1 MEVVIVPSADDSGR
15 VVAGLLT
22 VTGSGTSTGSVVGLD
37 VGGTG
42 IKGARLGLAGG
53 VQERVAIA
61 TPVAGGPTAVVRA
74 VVQAAR
80 SLTRPDTIGVG
91 VCSAGL
97 IDTGAGVVRRAGN
110 LGLRD
115 VPLARVVREA
125 VGLPVTLEH
134 DARAA
139 CLAEHRLGAG
149 GGSEDLL
156 LVVLGTGLSAGV
168 LTGGR
173 LVPGSL
179 GFGGEIGHAPVHP
192 DGESC
197 PCGQRGCLEV
207 YASAGGMVRRYRSA
221 GGDPAHSAADIAR
234 AVDRD
239 PLAGRIWAEG
249 MEALGLGLR
258 SAILLLDPGLVVLA
272 GGLTGAGERLVAP
285 VRTAVAGG
293 LAWREPPPISI
304 STLGAEAGVHG
315 AALVLLDSTGR
326 R

>member
-1 MEVVIVPSADDSGR
+1 M
-15 VVAGLLT
+15 
-22 VTGSGTSTGSVVGLD
+22 TGSGTSTGSVVGLD

-42 IKGARLGLAGG
+42 IKGARLTLDGG
-53 VQERVAIA
+53 VQERVAIP
-61 TPVAGGPTAVVRA
+61 TPVTEGPTAVVRA
-74 VVQAAR
+74 VVEAAR
-80 SLTRPDTIGVG
+80 SLIRPDTIGVG

-115 VPLARVVREA
+115 VPLAQIVREA
-125 VGLPVTLEH
+125 VTLPVTLQH

-149 GGSEDLL
+149 RGVEDLL

-173 LVPGSL
+173 LVRGSL

-192 DGESC
+192 DGEGC

-221 GGDPAHSAADIAR
+221 GGDPALSAADIAG

-249 MEALGLGLR
+249 VEALGLGLR
-258 SAILLLDPGLVVLA
+258 SAILLLDPALVVLA
-272 GGLTGAGERLVAP
+272 GGLTGAGERLAAP
-285 VRTAVAGG
+285 VRSAVAGG
-293 LAWREPPPISI
+293 LAWREPPPVRI

-315 AALVLLDSTGR
+315 AALVLLDSIGR

>member
-1 MEVVIVPSADDSGR
+1 MTASS
-15 VVAGLLT
+15 
-22 VTGSGTSTGSVVGLD
+22 TSTGSVVGLD
-37 VGGTG
+37 LGGTG
-42 IKGARLGLAGG
+42 IKGARLALDGG
-53 VQERVAIA
+53 VLQRIA
-61 TPVAGGPTAVVRA
+61 VPTPVTGGPTAVVEA
-74 VVQAAR
+74 VVEAAR

-97 IDTGAGVVRRAGN
+97 VDTGAGVVRRAGN

-115 VPLARVVREA
+115 VPLARIVHEA

-149 GGSEDLL
+149 RGAEDLL

-173 LVPGSL
+173 RVSGSL

-192 DGESC
+192 GGERC
-197 PCGQRGCLEV
+197 PCGQRGCLEI

-221 GGDPAHSAADIAR
+221 GGDVALSAADIAD

-239 PLAGRIWAEG
+239 ALAGRIWAEG
-249 MEALGLGLR
+249 MEALALGLL

-272 GGLTGAGERLVAP
+272 GGLTGAGERLAAP

-293 LAWREPPPISI
+293 LAWREPPPITI

-326 R
+326 G

>member
-1 MEVVIVPSADDSGR
+1 MTPSS
-15 VVAGLLT
+15 
-22 VTGSGTSTGSVVGLD
+22 TSTGSVVGLD
-37 VGGTG
+37 LGGTG
-42 IKGARLGLAGG
+42 IKGARLALDGG
-53 VQERVAIA
+53 VLQRIA
-61 TPVAGGPTAVVRA
+61 VPTPVTGGPTAVVEA
-74 VVQAAR
+74 VVEAAR

-97 IDTGAGVVRRAGN
+97 VDTGAGVVRRAGN

-115 VPLARVVREA
+115 VPLARIVHEA

-149 GGSEDLL
+149 RGAEDLL

-173 LVPGSL
+173 RVSGSL

-192 DGESC
+192 GGERC
-197 PCGQRGCLEV
+197 PCGQRGCLEI

-221 GGDPAHSAADIAR
+221 GGDVALSAADIAD

-239 PLAGRIWAEG
+239 ALAGRIWAEG
-249 MEALGLGLR
+249 MEALALGLL

-272 GGLTGAGERLVAP
+272 GGLTGAGERLAAP

-293 LAWREPPPISI
+293 LAWREPPPITI

-326 R
+326 G

>member
-1 MEVVIVPSADDSGR
+1 M
-15 VVAGLLT
+15 
-22 VTGSGTSTGSVVGLD
+22 TGSGTPTGSVVGLD
-37 VGGTG
+37 LGGTG
-42 IKGARLGLAGG
+42 IKGVRLALDGG
-53 VQERVAIA
+53 VMQRIA
-61 TPVAGGPTAVVRA
+61 VPTPVAEGPTAVVEA
-74 VVQAAR
+74 VVQVAR
-80 SLTRPDTIGVG
+80 SLARPDTIGVG

-97 IDTGAGVVRRAGN
+97 VDTGAGVVRRAGN

-115 VPLARVVREA
+115 VPLARIVHEA

-139 CLAEHRLGAG
+139 CLAEQRLGAG
-149 GGSEDLL
+149 RGVEDLL

-168 LTGGR
+168 LSGGR
-173 LVPGSL
+173 IVPGAL

-192 DGESC
+192 GGERC

-221 GGDPAHSAADIAR
+221 GGDPALSAADLAGAI
-234 AVDRD
+234 DRD

-249 MEALGLGLR
+249 TDALGLGLR

-285 VRTAVAGG
+285 VRAAVAGG
-293 LAWREPPPISI
+293 LAWREPPPITI
-304 STLGAEAGVHG
+304 SALGAEAGVHG

>member
-1 MEVVIVPSADDSGR
+1 VEVV
-15 VVAGLLT
+15 T
-22 VTGSGTSTGSVVGLD
+22 VVGLD
-37 VGGTG
+37 LGGTG
-42 IKGARLGLAGG
+42 IKGARLALDGAVL
-53 VQERVAIA
+53 QRIA
-61 TPVAGGPTAVVRA
+61 VPTPVTGGPTAVVEA
-74 VVQAAR
+74 VVHVAR
-80 SLTRPDTIGVG
+80 SLARPDTIGVG

-97 IDTGAGVVRRAGN
+97 VDTGAGVVRRAGN

-115 VPLARVVREA
+115 VPLARIVHEA

-139 CLAEHRLGAG
+139 CLAEQRLGAG
-149 GGSEDLL
+149 RGVEDLL

-168 LTGGR
+168 LSGGR
-173 LVPGSL
+173 IVPGSL

-192 DGESC
+192 GGERC

-221 GGDPAHSAADIAR
+221 GGDPALSAADIAA

-249 MEALGLGLR
+249 TAALGLGLR

-272 GGLTGAGERLVAP
+272 GGLTGAGERLAAP

-293 LAWREPPPISI
+293 LAWREPPPITI

-326 R
+326 S